1 MSKFQ
6 RTKPHVVSNELAHAA
21 GWAALRNLQPNLLST
36 AIRAALYGN

>member
-6 RTKPHVVSNELAHAA
+6 RTKPHVVSNELAQAA
-21 GWAALRNLQPNLLST
+21 GWAALRNLQPGLLST

>member
-6 RTKPHVVSNELAHAA
+6 RTKPHVVSNGLAQAA
-21 GWAALRNLQPNLLST
+21 GWAAPRNIQPNLLST